1 MHSSLDNVWDYPKF
15 QGFSVKDCDFKAPGF
30 VLQFQSFLAFLF
42 VPCIETEFQHFLS
55 LSVFVDAIT

>member
-1 MHSSLDNVWDYPKF
+1 MYGITLSFKVSVWTI
-15 QGFSVKDCDFKAPGF
+15 VILRLVF

>member
-1 MHSSLDNVWDYPKF
+1 M
-15 QGFSVKDCDFKAPGF
+15 KDCDFKAPGF

-55 LSVFVDAIT
+55 LSVFIDPIT